1 MTVPAA
7 AAPTA
12 AAASAGTSA
21 APRPLCPCLCAPRS
35 QIECPP
41 GARLTAEAG
50 HPQQRSFTGSITYR
64 SPGSAGCVRTSP
76 GRGTVLRGTRQVDL
90 NLIGQPLGA
99 KIHLHRY
106 PLRCQRLERPLD
118 LSPTFRAVHQ
128 MQAPEQEARAD
139 RCRPQNDRGYAGA
152 LRPVV
157 EALNSCVHFLHDAHE
172 LSIARVRG
180 ELLGHLTRL
189 REAVELGEAAVNAFA
204 RLGVVGHKKNGIR
217 WPERPAA
224 VFDNA
229 HVGRS
234 HIHVYSWHPQSVSAT
249 AKWVRVSDNAID
261 NRR

>member
-1 MTVPAA
+1 MFSCFDCPPAA
-7 AAPTA
+7 VHDGSGGGSAHRRCRKRRYLCRTA
-12 AAASAGTSA
+12 AFVPLSDL
-21 APRPLCPCLCAPRS
+21 RPSRPIVL
-35 QIECPP
+35 
-41 GARLTAEAG
+41 
-50 HPQQRSFTGSITYR
+50 
-64 SPGSAGCVRTSP
+64 
-76 GRGTVLRGTRQVDL
+76 LRGTRQVDL

-139 RCRPQNDRGYAGA
+139 RCGPQNDRGYAGA

-172 LSIARVRG
+172 LTIARVRG

-234 HIHVYSWHPQSVSAT
+234 HIHVYSWHPQPVPAT